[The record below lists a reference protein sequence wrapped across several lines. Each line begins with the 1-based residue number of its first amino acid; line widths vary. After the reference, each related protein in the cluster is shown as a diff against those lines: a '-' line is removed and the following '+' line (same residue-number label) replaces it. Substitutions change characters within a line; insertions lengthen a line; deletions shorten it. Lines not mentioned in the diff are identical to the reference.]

1 MMAGS
6 DAGPTRPPVPD
17 ELSNQARPGNQ
28 PLPGSPVLEGSPAFP
43 DSPAFPGSQVPPGR
57 PVPADRDAATAGRGP
72 AAGLLMLL
80 AAITLGVAAYL
91 HRNGHIPLGFAEIRG
106 ESFYDASIPEAVI
119 AFVLAVGAAVYLTA
133 SPAARA
139 SAARGQARRVAL
151 AASTF
156 AIIGVAY
163 GMTVTIS
170 DGRVPDIIYHS
181 CLMAILLIAEALLLG
196 RRTPPATGQQS

>member
-57 PVPADRDAATAGRGP
+57 PVPADRDAAAGRGP

-196 RRTPPATGQQS
+196 RRTPPATRQQS